1 MSNAD
6 LKTKIKNLI
15 VESLRLED
23 VKPEDIGDSDPLFSR
38 EKGLGLDSI
47 NALELLTAIE
57 YTFNV
62 RFENDGSAKQYF
74 QSVDTLASFV
84 ESAKAA

>member
-1 MSNAD
+1 MPNLE
-6 LKTKIKNLI
+6 LKKQIKQLI

-23 VKPEDIGDSDPLFSR
+23 VKPEDIGDADPLFSR

-62 RFENDGSAKQYF
+62 RFSNDGSAKQYF